1 MKPLQNVIIFP
12 FDVKDFIILVKKE
25 LYCLVIVIFVFKYIG
40 KIFFYQTIFHPKLNS
55 YYENIIIV

>member
-25 LYCLVIVIFVFKYIG
+25 LYCLVIVIFVIKYIG
-40 KIFFYQTIFHPKLNS
+40 KYFSTRQYFILNS
-55 YYENIIIV
+55 IHIMKI